1 MPIELPAKF
10 EKVVVNATEEWL
22 KTRGLTRDQLRRFIE
37 KRVIRDKEKT
47 PRVGDPAPDFELEK
61 LDAQGR
67 RTGQMVRL
75 SSFFG
80 SPIGLIFGSYT

>member
-10 EKVVVNATEEWL
+10 ENIVVNATEEWL
-22 KTRGLTRDQLRRFIE
+22 KTRGLTRDQLRTFIE
-37 KRVIRDKEKT
+37 KRVIRNNEKA
-47 PRVGDPAPDFELEK
+47 PRVGQAAPDFELEK
-61 LDAQGR
+61 LDPQGK
-67 RTGQMVRL
+67 RTGEMVRL